1 MNRAILETSVFTNIQ
16 HPPKE
21 REKRG
26 GRWNKHVMAFVL
38 KKNIPTYCHY
48 VHIELEV
55 ETVF

>member
-38 KKNIPTYCHY
+38 KKNHTNLLSLCSYR
-48 VHIELEV
+48 VGG
-55 ETVF
+55 